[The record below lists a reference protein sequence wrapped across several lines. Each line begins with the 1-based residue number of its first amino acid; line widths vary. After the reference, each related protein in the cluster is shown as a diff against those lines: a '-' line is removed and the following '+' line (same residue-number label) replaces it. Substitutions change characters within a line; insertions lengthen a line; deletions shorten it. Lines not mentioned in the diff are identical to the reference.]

1 MSSSENIHQMT
12 TFLADYTKE
21 SNPQEDWIVLKMTSL
36 NTALDFK
43 LKSMIKTKRGGG
55 NTIQVK
61 FSSKK

>member
-1 MSSSENIHQMT
+1 MSSSENIYQMA

-36 NTALDFK
+36 NTVLDFK